1 MLLSR
6 VAESVYWAA
15 RYLERAEA
23 TARLV
28 HVHTEL
34 FLDLP
39 KAAGLGWAP
48 LLAVTGSGR
57 AFRQRHASASEEE
70 VVDFLAISAE
80 HQGSIVASVA
90 QAHANL
96 RVTQAI
102 LPNEAWGVLN
112 QLHLWAAE
120 TRHEAVDRRS
130 RLAWTAHL
138 IRQCQLFSGLL
149 EGTMSHDDTYAF
161 LEIGRGLERADMTT
175 RVLDVQAGTLVGQS
189 DSARPFADLMWMGVL
204 RSLSAHQMFRRV
216 TGPMV
221 SGPVALR
228 FLLRDPQFPRS
239 VERCLIEISRALL
252 ELCRH
257 HEPMAGC
264 AEVQQLLE
272 RTDLDSLGA
281 GQRRP
286 QHSTNTWTAYSTAW
300 AGYIN
305 CSSPRTSRWSPRLR
319 PGSCLYEHQG
329 RPGAPHFVPLRPVG
343 EAFAPRRPP
352 AAGSPLSHSRF
363 VLLADGHPP

>member
-1 MLLSR
+1 MAAVSGEGTMLLSR

-39 KAAGLGWAP
+39 KSAGMGWAP
-48 LLAVTGSGR
+48 LLAVTGSADAFHSHHPR
-57 AFRQRHASASEEE
+57 ATEEK
-70 VVDFLAISAE
+70 VVDFLAASADNP
-80 HQGSIVASVA
+80 GSIITSVA

-102 LPNEAWGVLN
+102 VPGEAWGVLN
-112 QLHLWAAE
+112 QLHRWAAQ
-120 TRHEAVDRRS
+120 TRHEAVDRRT
-130 RLAWTAHL
+130 RLGWMAEL
-138 IRQCQLFSGLL
+138 VSQCQLFSGLL

-175 RVLDVQAGTLVGQS
+175 RVLDVQAGTLLAQRDGGG
-189 DSARPFADLMWMGVL
+189 PFTDLMWMGVL
-204 RSLSAHQMFRRV
+204 RSLSAHQMFRRIA
-216 TGPMV
+216 GPMV
-221 SGPVALR
+221 SGPGALR

-257 HEPMAGC
+257 ADPMAGC
-264 AEVQQLLE
+264 AQVQQLLE
-272 RTDLDSLGA
+272 RAEADLMGDDGPSAAAMHGYALRLQDGLSA
-281 GQRRP
+281 LHDQLVATYFQMEP
-286 QHSTNTWTAYSTAW
+286 LTST
-300 AGYIN
+300 
-305 CSSPRTSRWSPRLR
+305 
-319 PGSCLYEHQG
+319 
-329 RPGAPHFVPLRPVG
+329 
-343 EAFAPRRPP
+343 
-352 AAGSPLSHSRF
+352 
-363 VLLADGHPP
+363 VLLPA

>member
-1 MLLSR
+1 MAAVSGEGTMLLSR

-39 KAAGLGWAP
+39 KSAGMGWAP
-48 LLAVTGSGR
+48 LLAVTGSADAFHSHHPR
-57 AFRQRHASASEEE
+57 ATEEK
-70 VVDFLAISAE
+70 VVDFLAASADNP
-80 HQGSIVASVA
+80 GSIITSVA

-102 LPNEAWGVLN
+102 VPGEAWGVLN
-112 QLHLWAAE
+112 QLHRWAAQ
-120 TRHEAVDRRS
+120 TRHEAVDRRT
-130 RLAWTAHL
+130 RLGWMAEL
-138 IRQCQLFSGLL
+138 VSQCQLFSGLL

-175 RVLDVQAGTLVGQS
+175 RVLDVQAGTLLAQRDGGG
-189 DSARPFADLMWMGVL
+189 PFTDLMWMGVL
-204 RSLSAHQMFRRV
+204 RSLSAHQMFRRIA
-216 TGPMV
+216 GPMV
-221 SGPVALR
+221 SGPGALR

-257 HEPMAGC
+257 SDPMTGC
-264 AEVQQLLE
+264 AQVQQLLE
-272 RTDLDSLGA
+272 ETDVGSLGEGRA
-281 GQRRP
+281 SAAALHRYADRLQQGLGHLHGLLVATYFQMEP
-286 QHSTNTWTAYSTAW
+286 STST
-300 AGYIN
+300 
-305 CSSPRTSRWSPRLR
+305 
-319 PGSCLYEHQG
+319 
-329 RPGAPHFVPLRPVG
+329 
-343 EAFAPRRPP
+343 
-352 AAGSPLSHSRF
+352 
-363 VLLADGHPP
+363 VLLRA